1 LFSKLSIQNNNFSK
15 VFKATVFKSKVMQKS
30 KMPSYSE
37 QPLFRADEIKKIEQ
51 SSAKSRNIELYQI
64 MELAGLAAWQSIET
78 HWRDAEKISI
88 VCGKG
93 NNAGDGFV
101 LAKIAAAR
109 GKTVQVLL
117 VDEKTEHKGDAQV
130 AYQAMIAE
138 GIKPIQFQAASLKS
152 QDLIVDAILGTGLK
166 GPLKENFQQTIES
179 INTQVESESLLQAES
194 SVEVFSLDIPSGL
207 ESNTGQVNPIAI
219 RAARTLTFIALKP
232 GMVTGD
238 ARAYCG
244 VIDLAELDVTADC
257 KQQFSAQAWIDD
269 ADALIESLPQRSNI
283 SHKGDHGHL
292 LLIGGDYGFGGAILM
307 SAMAA
312 GRCGAGRLTILTRD
326 AHVAPILT
334 QCPEAMIRSV
344 SGANDPALSAILQNT
359 DAVVIGPGLG
369 QEPWAQ
375 GLLKVICATEL
386 PLLLDADALNIL
398 AATTDSKQY
407 KKSNWVIT
415 PHPGEAGRLLNVEA
429 SQIEQDRYQAVDLL
443 QNKYSAV
450 VVLKGAGTL
459 IEDYDNQITV
469 CNEGNP
475 GMASAG
481 MGDILSGIIG
491 TLLAQGI
498 EVSLAA
504 RIGVALHARA
514 GDLAAMNG
522 QKGLM
527 ATDLISPL
535 RMLVNQ

>member
-1 LFSKLSIQNNNFSK
+1 
-15 VFKATVFKSKVMQKS
+15 MQKS
-30 KMPSYSE
+30 KIPSYIE
-37 QPLFRADEIKKIEQ
+37 QPLFQSDEIKQIEL
-51 SSAKSRNIELYQI
+51 SSVKSRNIELYQL
-64 MELAGLAAWQSIET
+64 MELAGLAAWQSIEV
-78 HWRDAEKISI
+78 HWQDAEKITI

-101 LAKIAAAR
+101 LARIAANR
-109 GKTVQVLL
+109 GKVVQVLL
-117 VDEKTEHKGDAQV
+117 VDERTEHKGDAKV
-130 AYQAMIAE
+130 AYLAMIAE
-138 GIKPIQFQAASLKS
+138 GIKPIQFQADCLKS

-166 GPLKENFQQTIES
+166 GPLKENFQRTIES
-179 INTQVESESLLQAES
+179 INAQVESERVLETES
-194 SVEVFSLDIPSGL
+194 SIEVFSLDIPSGL

-219 RAARTLTFIALKP
+219 KARRTLTFIALKA

-244 VIDLAELDVTADC
+244 AIDLATLDVTNDC
-257 KQQFSAQAWIDD
+257 TEQFPAQAWIDD
-269 ADALIESLPQRSNI
+269 ADALIHSLPRRSNI

-312 GRCGAGRLTILTRD
+312 GRCGAGMLTILTRD

-344 SGANDPALSAILQNT
+344 SGADDPALGTILQNI

-375 GLLKVICATEL
+375 GLLEVICATDL
-386 PLLLDADALNIL
+386 PLLIDADALNIL
-398 AATTDSKQY
+398 AATSNSDQY

-415 PHPGEAGRLLNVEA
+415 PHPGEAGRLLNLDV
-429 SQIEQDRYQAVDLL
+429 SQIEQDRYQAVHLL
-443 QNKYSAV
+443 QKKYSAV
-450 VVLKGAGTL
+450 AILKGAGTL
-459 IEDYDNQITV
+459 IEDYDNLTTV